1 MKKNN
6 SNSLALWER
15 YGDYLLMAMPY
26 PDGLITEAQGCI
38 LKDMDGNQTLDLAAG
53 QFCSI
58 LGHNHPKL
66 IEKITEQMKR
76 VLHVGTQFL
85 SPIVLEAAAKFAE
98 VAPGKLKKSLFLS
111 TGTEANECAIP

>member
-6 SNSLALWER
+6 GNSLALWER

-26 PDGLITEAQGCI
+26 PDGLIAEAQGCI
-38 LKDMDGNQTLDLAAG
+38 LKDIDGNQILDLAAG

-76 VLHVGTQFL
+76 VLHVGTHSQPDRL
-85 SPIVLEAAAKFAE
+85 GSS
-98 VAPGKLKKSLFLS
+98 GKVCRGGSW
-111 TGTEANECAIP
+111 